1 MEIRE
6 ALQNGLEGLKEEAA
20 PEVEKPEFVETEEVT
35 TEGRQRDEKG
45 RFAPKEKPAEEVPEV
60 VEAQPDPVPEK
71 KAPSSWRPEAQQ
83 AFVKAARGEPLTPEE
98 ARIVAEEAERRE
110 SDFHKGIQTYKEAA
124 TFGRELHQA
133 FTPHAEF
140 LQEIR
145 ATPSQAV
152 GVLMNTARILYQGTP
167 EQKAREVADM
177 CHRHGIDIASLAE
190 IPPVD
195 PTIRALQAE
204 VQRLSQFVS
213 GAQQQP
219 EQPAID
225 PSLVNEVQQFK
236 ATNPHF
242 DAVREDMAFLLES
255 GRASGMQD
263 AYDKAVR
270 MNDRLWQE
278 SQAQQRAQAEAKAKQ
293 EAAQRAKAAAVSVKG
308 SAPGATVQ
316 SAPASTDLRATL
328 AANLASMRD
337 RI

>member
-6 ALQNGLEGLKEEAA
+6 ALQNGLEELKEEVTQEVEP
-20 PEVEKPEFVETEEVT
+20 PEVVAAEEAPA
-35 TEGRQRDEKG
+35 EGRARDDKG
-45 RFAPKEKPAEEVPEV
+45 RFASKDKPAEEAPEVPEV
-60 VEAQPDPVPEK
+60 QPDPVPEK

-98 ARIVAEEAERRE
+98 VRLMAEEAERRE
-110 SDFHKGIQTYKEAA
+110 GDFHKGIQTYKEAA
-124 TFGRELHQA
+124 TFGRELHQV

-140 LQEIR
+140 LQELR
-145 ATPSQAV
+145 ATPAQAV
-152 GVLMNTARILYQGTP
+152 NVLMNTARILYQGTP

-278 SQAQQRAQAEAKAKQ
+278 SQAQQRAQAEARAKQ
-293 EAAQRAKAAAVSVKG
+293 EAAHRAKAAAVSVKG